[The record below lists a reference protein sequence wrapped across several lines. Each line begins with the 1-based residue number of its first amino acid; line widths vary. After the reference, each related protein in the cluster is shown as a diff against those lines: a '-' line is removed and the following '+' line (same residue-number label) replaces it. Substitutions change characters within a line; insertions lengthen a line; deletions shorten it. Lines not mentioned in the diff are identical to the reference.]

1 MKGLRVMKI
10 VQEIKFEWVWGSLES
25 KNKFPDTITH
35 KTFGTNSYFSVEIT
49 HKGKILISLFQ

>member
-1 MKGLRVMKI
+1 MKI

-25 KNKFPDTITH
+25 KKKFPDTITH

-49 HKGKILISLFQ
+49 HKGKILISVFQ

>member
-35 KTFGTNSYFSVEIT
+35 KTFGTNSI
-49 HKGKILISLFQ
+49 FQLR